1 VFLWVPTLHSSPL
14 MYVLYLVPESAAA
27 RESYA
32 AFREAYLLKPFQER
46 DAGFDLACESK
57 ELSAGVGATRISQQ
71 VRAACFDTETGGFRA
86 YWMSPRS
93 SISKTPL
100 RLANSLGLIDAG
112 YRGVLL
118 AAVDLLGSSDFA
130 VHAGDRYFQA
140 VTPDLLPWADIQIVD
155 EIPGGETLRGAGGFG
170 STGLRSPSGRL
181 IMPPL
186 ASPHRT
192 LSSRPPPPRPA
203 ATPAAAAE
211 PGPEP
216 PSA

>member
-1 VFLWVPTLHSSPL
+1 MKACGFLHSPPL
-14 MYVLYLVPESAAA
+14 LSMYVLYLVPETSVA
-27 RESYA
+27 RDSYA

-57 ELSAGVGATRISQQ
+57 ELSAGGGSVRISQQ

-118 AAVDLLGSSDFA
+118 AAVDVLGSADFA
-130 VHAGDRYFQA
+130 VHEGDRYFQA

-155 EIPGGETLRGAGGFG
+155 EIPGGETIRGAGGFG

-181 IMPPL
+181 SLPPL
-186 ASPHRT
+186 SSPNRT
-192 LSSRPPPPRPA
+192 PSLRPPPPPRPA
-203 ATPAAAAE
+203 APAAPE

>member
-1 VFLWVPTLHSSPL
+1 
-14 MYVLYLVPESAAA
+14 MYVLYLIPESAAA

-32 AFREAYLLKPFQER
+32 AFREAYMTKPFQER

-71 VRAACFDTETGGFRA
+71 VRAACFDTETGLFRA

-112 YRGVLL
+112 YRGTLL
-118 AAVDLLGSSDFA
+118 AAVDLLGSDDFA
-130 VHAGDRYFQA
+130 VHEGDRYFQV
-140 VTPDLLPWADIQIVD
+140 VTPDLLPWADIQIVS

-170 STGLRSPSGRL
+170 STGLRSPSGRAL
-181 IMPPL
+181 LPPL
-186 ASPHRT
+186 ASPNR
-192 LSSRPPPPRPA
+192 LPSLRPPPPPRPA
-203 ATPAAAAE
+203 APE